1 MRFSVIETFH
11 GHRGR
16 LGNICGLLTGSGEQC
31 LDTPTCLL
39 YTQAGSAPHLT
50 RDMLHKLGDV
60 ENLPALF
67 PLPPVASFVD
77 SVMQFGKGLASFV
90 ALPSHPSFIRIQDPM
105 VTTPSGFNDKAGV
118 SVWDQGGRIH
128 LNPLS
133 FTRMME
139 AFQPTCYQALCDS
152 DTPKD
157 ASRKRL
163 QRAVDRS
170 ISLLDQCLAMKAD
183 SSCLQHS
190 AILGSVQGGYN
201 RGFREISAKETA
213 KRDVDGF
220 VIEGFHVNGP
230 QTKSLKFE
238 EVVEILEE
246 VIALLPE
253 DKPRFLHGVLRPEF
267 ILKAVLCGIDVVD
280 ASFAHA
286 ATEAGCALIFNC
298 SSDKDLELMLGRDL
312 LDQELEMD
320 MRDAQHRED
329 FVPLLESCACYAC
342 TNFTRAYIHHL
353 LNTGEMLGQVLL
365 SLHNIHHFLG
375 FLKSICKFMV
385 QHGAKELNGN

>member
-1 MRFSVIETFH
+1 MRFSVTETFH
-11 GHRGR
+11 GRRGR
-16 LGNICGLLTGSGEQC
+16 LGNISGLRMNSGEQS

-39 YTQAGSAPHLT
+39 YTQAGSVPHLT
-50 RDMLHKLGDV
+50 CGMLHKIGDA

-67 PLPPVASFVD
+67 PLPLIASFAE
-77 SVMQFGKGLASFV
+77 SVAQFGKGLANFV
-90 ALPSHPSFIRIQDPM
+90 ALPSHPSFVRIQDPM
-105 VTTPSGFNDKAGV
+105 TTTPTGFNDRAGV
-118 SVWDQGGRIH
+118 SVWNQGGRIH
-128 LNPLS
+128 LNPVS

-157 ASRKRL
+157 TSRKRL
-163 QRAVDRS
+163 QHAVDRS
-170 ISLLDQCLAMKAD
+170 ISLLDQCLNLKGD
-183 SSCLQHS
+183 SSCLQNS
-190 AILGSVQGGYN
+190 AILGSIQGGYSKD
-201 RGFREISAKETA
+201 FREASAKETA

-220 VIEGFHVNGP
+220 VIEGLHINGP

-238 EVVEILEE
+238 EVAQVLDQ

-267 ILKAVLCGIDVVD
+267 ILRAVLRGIDVFD

-286 ATEAGCALIFNC
+286 ATEAGCALVFSY
-298 SSDKDLELMLGRDL
+298 SSKKDLMLMVEGDL
-312 LDQELEMD
+312 LDQELQMD
-320 MRDAQHRED
+320 MKDCRHQED
-329 FVPLLESCACYAC
+329 FVPLLGNCACYAC
-342 TNFTRAYIHHL
+342 ANFTRAYVHHL

-375 FLKSICKFMV
+375 FVKSICKFLP
-385 QHGAKELNGN
+385 QYHPKESNSH

>member
-183 SSCLQHS
+183 STSRVVTTEDFGRFQ
-190 AILGSVQGGYN
+190 
-201 RGFREISAKETA
+201 AKETA

-298 SSDKDLELMLGRDL
+298 SSDKDLELMLDETSWIR
-312 LDQELEMD
+312 
-320 MRDAQHRED
+320 
-329 FVPLLESCACYAC
+329 
-342 TNFTRAYIHHL
+342 
-353 LNTGEMLGQVLL
+353 
-365 SLHNIHHFLG
+365 SL
-375 FLKSICKFMV
+375 KWT
-385 QHGAKELNGN
+385 